1 MSKIDSY
8 NILFHC
14 ITKCLS
20 FTLSQLEEFVIL
32 FFLPLLPTPAF
43 SSLRLGSPLLQTFL
57 PSLLFQEL
65 SSIYSFHL
73 GLCKRVSVKYM
84 CLASGKWKQKDLFL
98 FISKGK
104 LLFSS
109 YLVEDFLFHL
119 WLLPLSLVPAI
130 FTWLEKEPLIWIC
143 VKSHSMLTFRNLY
156 IQNTAQIATQILQM
170 WVKIKVKWT
179 SFKLFTSIEI
189 LQMWRQW
196 WLWKESG
203 P

>member
-20 FTLSQLEEFVIL
+20 LTLSQLEEFVVL
-32 FFLPLLPTPAF
+32 FFLPLLLTPAF
-43 SSLRLGSPLLQTFL
+43 SSVRLGSPLLQTFL
-57 PSLLFQEL
+57 PSFLIQEL

-73 GLCKRVSVKYM
+73 GLCKRVFVKYM

-109 YLVEDFLFHL
+109 YLVEYFLLHL
-119 WLLPLSLVPAI
+119 LLLPLSLVPAI
-130 FTWLEKEPLIWIC
+130 FT
-143 VKSHSMLTFRNLY
+143 
-156 IQNTAQIATQILQM
+156 
-170 WVKIKVKWT
+170 
-179 SFKLFTSIEI
+179 
-189 LQMWRQW
+189 
-196 WLWKESG
+196 
-203 P
+203 